1 MFIKYSIFNH
11 EEKNFADLKTPN
23 LEGKRKH
30 LKRRASSIYCG

>member
-23 LEGKRKH
+23 YIALRIQRKIMNIE
-30 LKRRASSIYCG
+30 RSC